1 MFIKVFICG
10 PIDNNVIFVGCEKTK
25 KAAIIDPAICSFS
38 VVKKFLDSSEYIL
51 EKILITHS
59 HWDHIAEIYHFQKE
73 YSAKVYVHKL
83 DAPFIENPENN
94 FFSSHEIKQVKADVY
109 LENNDTVKVG
119 DIEFLVI
126 HTPGHTPGGACFY
139 SKENN
144 ILFSGDTLFKGTF
157 GRVDFPYADSEK
169 MLSSLKRLIE
179 LPLETRVIPGHGD
192 ETTIKDELWIKN
204 IKNIRS

>member
-10 PIDNNVIFVGCEKTK
+10 PIENNVIVVGCEKTK
-25 KAAIIDPAICSFS
+25 KAAVIDPAIGSFS
-38 VVKKFLDSSEYIL
+38 KIKKFLDNSEYVL

-59 HWDHIAEIYHFQKE
+59 HWDHIAEVYKFKKE

-83 DAPFIENPENN
+83 DAPFIENPESN

-126 HTPGHTPGGACFY
+126 HTPGHTPGGVCY
-139 SKENN
+139 YNKENN

-157 GRVDFPYADSEK
+157 GRVDFPYADAEK
-169 MLSSLKRLIE
+169 MLSSLKRLIQ
-179 LPLETRVIPGHGD
+179 LPLDTRVIPGHGD